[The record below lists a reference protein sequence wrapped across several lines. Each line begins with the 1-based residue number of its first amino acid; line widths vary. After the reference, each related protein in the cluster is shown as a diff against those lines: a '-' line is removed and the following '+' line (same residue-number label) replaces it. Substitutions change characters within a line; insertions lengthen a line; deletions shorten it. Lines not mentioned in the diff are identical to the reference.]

1 MLLKQ
6 KKMKS
11 YITILVLFISIVLS
25 AQNPIS
31 KNIGDFNELKV
42 YDLIEV
48 ELIKSDVNKV
58 EISGNNT
65 EDVIINNKNGTLKIK
80 MNLEEIFDGNKT
92 SVLVYYTTIETIDVN
107 EGAFVSSN
115 DTIKQFD
122 ITLKTQEG
130 ARIKLNLDT
139 TYATIKA
146 VTGGIIETYGTSK
159 NQDITISTGGV
170 YEGEALATQ
179 STKIAIRVAGEAYI
193 KASELVDI
201 KIRVGGDVYIYG
213 NPKKVNQDK
222 VIGGRVKHMN

>member
-1 MLLKQ
+1 MSLKH

-11 YITILVLFISIVLS
+11 YITFLVLFISTVLS

-65 EDVIINNKNGTLKIK
+65 QDVVINNKNGTLKIK
-80 MNLEEIFDGNKT
+80 MNLEETFDGNKT

-122 ITLKTQEG
+122 ITLKAQEG

-146 VTGGIIETYGTSK
+146 VTGGVIETYGTSK
-159 NQDITISTGGV
+159 NQDITIFTGGV

-179 STKIAIRVAGEAYI
+179 STKIAIRVAGEAYV

>member
-1 MLLKQ
+1 MSLKH

-11 YITILVLFISIVLS
+11 YITILVLCISTVLS

-65 EDVIINNKNGTLKIK
+65 QDVVINNKNGTLKIK
-80 MNLEEIFDGNKT
+80 MNLEETFDGNKT

-122 ITLKTQEG
+122 ITLKAQEG
-130 ARIKLNLDT
+130 ARIKLT
-139 TYATIKA
+139 
-146 VTGGIIETYGTSK
+146 
-159 NQDITISTGGV
+159 
-170 YEGEALATQ
+170 
-179 STKIAIRVAGEAYI
+179 
-193 KASELVDI
+193 
-201 KIRVGGDVYIYG
+201 
-213 NPKKVNQDK
+213 
-222 VIGGRVKHMN
+222 

>member
-48 ELIKSDVNKV
+48 ELIKSDVK
-58 EISGNNT
+58 ISENNT

-159 NQDITISTGGV
+159 NQDIKISTGGV